1 MNTTD
6 AIGALRAAA
15 ARTADTCDGV
25 ADEIW
30 YARLAPG
37 GYSMADVT
45 EHMADAN
52 AQIFGALTLALTRGA
67 RSQPFSTVADEET
80 PFAFIRNGEPPGAAP
95 SPRPLSQAAAV
106 AKLSANVAEMAEW
119 AEGVDVDLR
128 TVGLAHPAYGALD
141 GTQWIL
147 LAVAHIEMHRGD
159 LMLLKRGVSP
169 SAGPAPV
176 KAPA

>member
-1 MNTTD
+1 MN
-6 AIGALRAAA
+6 AIEAIAALRAAA

-30 YARLAPG
+30 YARLPPG
-37 GYSMADVT
+37 GYSMADVA

-52 AQIFGALTLALTRGA
+52 AQIFGALTLARTRGMPP
-67 RSQPFSTVADEET
+67 QPFSTVADEEI
-80 PFAFIRNGEPPGAAP
+80 PFAFIRNGEAPGSAP
-95 SPRPLSQAAAV
+95 SLQPMSQSGAV
-106 AKLSANVAEMAEW
+106 AKLAANVGQMAQWVE
-119 AEGVDVDLR
+119 ATDVDLR
-128 TVGLAHPAYGALD
+128 AIGLTHPAYGTLD

-159 LMLLKRGVSP
+159 LLLLRRGVSP

-176 KAPA
+176 

>member
-1 MNTTD
+1 MNATD

-15 ARTADTCDGV
+15 ARTADTCNV
-25 ADEIW
+25 ADDIW
-30 YARLAPG
+30 YARPAPG

-52 AQIFGALTLALTRGA
+52 AQILGALTLALTRGA
-67 RSQPFSTVADEET
+67 RPQPFSTVADEET

-95 SPRPLSQAAAV
+95 SPNPLSRSEAV
-106 AKLSANVAEMAEW
+106 SRLSANVGQMADW
-119 AEGVDVDLR
+119 VEGAGVDLR
-128 TVGLAHPAYGALD
+128 TIGLAHPAYGALD

-159 LMLLKRGVSP
+159 LMLLRRGVSP